1 MFEICVIS
9 DFSAAHNLKGYHGKC
24 EALHGHNWTVE
35 LAVAAPSLDQ
45 AGMVLDFKHVK
56 ESLKKVLDLLD
67 HKYLND
73 VLYFKKSNPTSE
85 NIAKFIFRKV
95 KDQRLHRSVRILY
108 VKVWET
114 ANSCAVYRGS

>member
-9 DFSAAHNLKGYHGKC
+9 DFSAAHNLRGYQGKC

-35 LAVAAPSLDQ
+35 LVVAARSLDQ
-45 AGMVLDFKHVK
+45 AGMVLDFKHVR
-56 ESLKKVLDLLD
+56 ESIKKVLDLLD

-73 VLYFKKSNPTSE
+73 VMYFKKANPTSE
-85 NIAKFIFRKV
+85 NIAKFIFRKI
-95 KDQRLHRSVRILY
+95 KDQRLHRRVRILS

-114 ANSCAVYRGS
+114 ANSCAVYREN